1 MRRAR
6 GVMAC
11 RVSENPCLE
20 RVAPTADRGD
30 AETGYA
36 ATRPGAS
43 RTCSVFRVGT
53 RSAVLTG
60 MSLRERAWEVLV
72 AVLSWIVALVALAC
86 VAIYVAVD
94 AVKRHRAARSERNI
108 SSPLPSASIQME
120 LAA

>member
-1 MRRAR
+1 
-6 GVMAC
+6 
-11 RVSENPCLE
+11 
-20 RVAPTADRGD
+20 
-30 AETGYA
+30 
-36 ATRPGAS
+36 
-43 RTCSVFRVGT
+43 
-53 RSAVLTG
+53 

-94 AVKRHRAARSERNI
+94 AVKRHRAARSERNAGI